1 MIAGI
6 GVDLEGNV
14 ASDNGNFL
22 TLDSIEELLP
32 DMVAFFA
39 IFFHGLGSPF
49 GDEGGILVAELELA
63 GKDLA
68 ENFVLG
74 IALAAAATIG

>member
-1 MIAGI
+1 MSFKISSIKDKRPDGE
-6 GVDLEGNV
+6 EGEGGE
-14 ASDNGNFL
+14 ARDDD
-22 TLDSIEELLP
+22 DS
-32 DMVAFFA
+32 
-39 IFFHGLGSPF
+39 SF

-74 IALAAAATIG
+74 IALAAAATADKK